1 MEFKEFEKLIK
12 TYQKTLLDFR
22 ELSQMGFDFADGKF
36 KLELHCDNMLQI
48 ILDLTYTEE
57 GVDWINWFMFEN
69 DFGEKDWSG
78 LIYSKDVD
86 GKTITE
92 KKESL
97 PGHGAYDKDGNSI
110 CYDIPSLWETVKEY
124 KKY

>member
-22 ELSQMGFDFADGKF
+22 ELSHMGFDFADGKF

-48 ILDLTYTEE
+48 ILDSMYTDE

-69 DFGEKDWSG
+69 DFGEKG
-78 LIYSKDVD
+78 LK
-86 GKTITE
+86 
-92 KKESL
+92 
-97 PGHGAYDKDGNSI
+97 AYDEDGNEI
-110 CYDIPSLWETVKEY
+110 CYDLSSLWEYIEQY